1 MPCTVF
7 RTSSA
12 PTTEFTSLDL
22 TAAEEDWPVDR
33 AFRHESPHP
42 LSPGVGY
49 NRAEERAL
57 MTLGTTAVLTVP
69 SITSDQA
76 LRIARLDAERVY
88 RDLSPY
94 RASIA
99 LEQDGWHVDYE
110 LKDSDLQGGG
120 PHYVIDPGDGAILT
134 RQYEQ

>member
-1 MPCTVF
+1 MTIG
-7 RTSSA
+7 
-12 PTTEFTSLDL
+12 
-22 TAAEEDWPVDR
+22 TAA
-33 AFRHESPHP
+33 S
-42 LSPGVGY
+42 
-49 NRAEERAL
+49 
-57 MTLGTTAVLTVP
+57 LTVP

-110 LKDSDLQGGG
+110 LKDNRLQGGG

-134 RQYEQ
+134 KHYEQ

>member
-1 MPCTVF
+1 
-7 RTSSA
+7 
-12 PTTEFTSLDL
+12 
-22 TAAEEDWPVDR
+22 
-33 AFRHESPHP
+33 
-42 LSPGVGY
+42 
-49 NRAEERAL
+49 
-57 MTLGTTAVLTVP
+57 MTPSTTAVLTVP

-110 LKDSDLQGGG
+110 LKDARLQGGG
-120 PHYVIDPGDGAILT
+120 PHYVIDPVDGAILT
-134 RQYEQ
+134 KQYEQ

>member
-1 MPCTVF
+1 
-7 RTSSA
+7 
-12 PTTEFTSLDL
+12 
-22 TAAEEDWPVDR
+22 
-33 AFRHESPHP
+33 
-42 LSPGVGY
+42 
-49 NRAEERAL
+49 

-110 LKDSDLQGGG
+110 LKDSRLQGGG
-120 PHYVIDPGDGAILT
+120 PHYVIDPWDGAILT
-134 RQYEQ
+134 KQYEQ